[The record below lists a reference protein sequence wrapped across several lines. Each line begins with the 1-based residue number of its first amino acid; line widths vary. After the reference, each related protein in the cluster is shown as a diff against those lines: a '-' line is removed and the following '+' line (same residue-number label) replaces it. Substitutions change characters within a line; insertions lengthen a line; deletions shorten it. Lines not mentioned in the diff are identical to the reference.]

1 MVAPSTPEALQTYM
15 ASEIE
20 RWGKVVKSAGVQME

>member
-1 MVAPSTPEALQTYM
+1 LQTYM